1 MIERKIEKLFEETR
15 LGSIVLPIES
25 VSGGF
30 LSAELKKRYEYGKLV
45 PVNRCLQ
52 GGDNM
57 DCYNEDFWKALDELV
72 SNSEIVIDRP
82 KGSAHP
88 RFPSFI
94 YKVDYGYLKKTASMD
109 GAGIDVWVGSGDK
122 KIDAIIC
129 IVDLMKRD
137 SEIKILIGC
146 TEEEKQ
152 EVYKT
157 HNETQYMKGIL
168 IRR

>member
-1 MIERKIEKLFEETR
+1 MT
-15 LGSIVLPIES
+15 S
-25 VSGGF
+25 
-30 LSAELKKRYEYGKLV
+30 
-45 PVNRCLQ
+45 
-52 GGDNM
+52 
-57 DCYNEDFWKALDELV
+57 YNEEFWNALEALV
-72 SNSEIVIDRP
+72 NKSEIVIDRP

-88 RFPSFI
+88 RFPNFI
-94 YKVDYGYLKKTASMD
+94 YKIDYGYLKNTASMD

-122 KIDAIIC
+122 KVDAIMC

-146 TEEEKQ
+146 TEEEKL

-157 HNETQYMKGIL
+157 HNETQYMKGVL